1 MEAIFT
7 REEQNELRTFVRIY
21 ESHND
26 TISELEKKI
35 KDLLDAQETIVKAI
49 SQTRQDE
56 EIFFLT
62 VCDRTKKHPTE
73 LKKLAQAFILD
84 EKKV

>member
-7 REEQNELRTFVRIY
+7 QEERNDLRAFVMIY

-35 KDLLDAQETIVKAI
+35 KELLDAQETIVKAI

-56 EIFFLT
+56 ETFFLN
-62 VCDRTKKHPTE
+62 VSGRTKKHPAE